1 MNDLPK
7 ISVMSLQPDDVLVFS
22 TVDKLS
28 AEVYHRVEQKIINWK
43 KDSNINNKHLL
54 LTSALELKVLRQK
67 KEIMQ
72 VDIKQELET
81 LDRNDFDRTNILVT
95 QIMED
100 IKETM
105 GNDYEM
111 GMGLIEVY
119 LFDLINPEFLDLG
132 EKK

>member
-1 MNDLPK
+1 
-7 ISVMSLQPDDVLVFS
+7 
-22 TVDKLS
+22 
-28 AEVYHRVEQKIINWK
+28 
-43 KDSNINNKHLL
+43 
-54 LTSALELKVLRQK
+54 
-67 KEIMQ
+67 MQ
-72 VDIKQELET
+72 VHIKQELEA

-111 GMGLIEVY
+111 GMGLIENY

-132 EKK
+132 GKK

>member
-1 MNDLPK
+1 MTQVN
-7 ISVMSLQPDDVLVFS
+7 I
-22 TVDKLS
+22 
-28 AEVYHRVEQKIINWK
+28 K
-43 KDSNINNKHLL
+43 K
-54 LTSALELKVLRQK
+54 
-67 KEIMQ
+67 
-72 VDIKQELET
+72 ELET

-111 GMGLIEVY
+111 GMGLIEDY
-119 LFDLINPEFLDLG
+119 LFDLINPKFLDFG

>member
-1 MNDLPK
+1 
-7 ISVMSLQPDDVLVFS
+7 MS
-22 TVDKLS
+22 
-28 AEVYHRVEQKIINWK
+28 EVNVK
-43 KDSNINNKHLL
+43 K
-54 LTSALELKVLRQK
+54 
-67 KEIMQ
+67 
-72 VDIKQELET
+72 ELET
-81 LDRNDFDRTNILVT
+81 LDRNDFDQTNILVT

-132 EKK
+132 KLK

>member
-1 MNDLPK
+1 
-7 ISVMSLQPDDVLVFS
+7 
-22 TVDKLS
+22 
-28 AEVYHRVEQKIINWK
+28 
-43 KDSNINNKHLL
+43 
-54 LTSALELKVLRQK
+54 
-67 KEIMQ
+67 MQ
-72 VDIKQELET
+72 VHIKQELET